1 MRRSPPASTRQSPQ
15 VLVRPRPLVGLIEW
29 YRRNRRALP
38 WRKTRDPYA
47 IWVAEVMLQQTT
59 TKTVLRYYDA
69 FLERFP
75 DAATLAGASEEA
87 VLAEWSG
94 LGYYHR
100 GRNLHRGAR
109 HLIERHAGRF
119 PKDLRAALAIPGVG
133 LYTASAVLS
142 IACGLPLA
150 VVDGNVRRVLARV
163 FALRGPKW
171 RRDSAYYNLAA
182 ELLDHDVPG
191 DWNQAVMEL
200 GATLCAPLDPACP
213 ACPLATT
220 CEARRSGLQAVLPEG
235 RARRPLVPLTVA
247 AALVRSGERVLLVR
261 RPEGP
266 VLSRF
271 WEIPQTGLDADHAP
285 DLAGTLARHHG
296 LNVTVGRLLAVVRHA
311 ITFRRIRVEVY
322 DADLVGA
329 VPRDAERVRWAT
341 PAELLTLPLSSMTHK
356 ILAAARLPQL
366 PLALR

>member
-1 MRRSPPASTRQSPQ
+1 
-15 VLVRPRPLVGLIEW
+15 
-29 YRRNRRALP
+29 
-38 WRKTRDPYA
+38 
-47 IWVAEVMLQQTT
+47 
-59 TKTVLRYYDA
+59 
-69 FLERFP
+69 
-75 DAATLAGASEEA
+75 
-87 VLAEWSG
+87 
-94 LGYYHR
+94 
-100 GRNLHRGAR
+100 
-109 HLIERHAGRF
+109 
-119 PKDLRAALAIPGVG
+119 
-133 LYTASAVLS
+133 
-142 IACGLPLA
+142 
-150 VVDGNVRRVLARV
+150 
-163 FALRGPKW
+163 
-171 RRDSAYYNLAA
+171 
-182 ELLDHDVPG
+182 
-191 DWNQAVMEL
+191 
-200 GATLCAPLDPACP
+200 
-213 ACPLATT
+213 
-220 CEARRSGLQAVLPEG
+220 
-235 RARRPLVPLTVA
+235 
-247 AALVRSGERVLLVR
+247 VR